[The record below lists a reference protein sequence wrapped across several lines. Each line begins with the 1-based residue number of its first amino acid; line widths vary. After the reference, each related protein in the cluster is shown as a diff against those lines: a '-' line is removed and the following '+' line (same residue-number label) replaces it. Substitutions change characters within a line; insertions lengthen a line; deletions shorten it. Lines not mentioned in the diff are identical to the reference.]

1 MSELKKCSR
10 CRSEIELKY
19 FAINRKGDYNKT
31 CETCLN
37 KTRKT
42 KAVITNINDPVPLKT
57 TDTDFVDG
65 MEEVTTT
72 ADSESSKPEEQYSI
86 MVFDVEHS
94 GTGEN
99 YVLQLSWG
107 LYDDDGSLLLMND
120 FYVDPDDYIY
130 INPHVVN
137 KIGLSFEDLLTKPNR
152 LPINELLTK
161 FITDATN
168 CKLLVSHNSTADI
181 NTMNKELER
190 NGFDKINA
198 QTYCTMKESKNYCN
212 SKDCRGRLK
221 NPTLNELH
229 KKLFD
234 DDIDSTMAHNSYY
247 DVEICAKCYFKYK
260 SL

>member
-10 CRSEIELKY
+10 CRSEIQLQY
-19 FAINRKGDYNKT
+19 FAINRKGEYNKT

-42 KAVITNINDPVPLKT
+42 KSVITTIDDNTPLEKT
-57 TDTDFVDG
+57 HIDFVDET
-65 MEEVTTT
+65 EEVTTT
-72 ADSESSKPEEQYSI
+72 ADSETSTPEEQNIQNSV

-107 LYDDDGSLLLMND
+107 LYHDDGTLITMND

-130 INPHVVN
+130 INPHVSK
-137 KIGLSFEDLLTKPNR
+137 KIKLTFEDLLTKPNR
-152 LPINELLTK
+152 LPIKELLTK
-161 FITDATN
+161 FMTDAAS
-168 CKLLVSHNSTADI
+168 CKILVSHHINIDM
-181 NTMNKELER
+181 NTMNRELER

-198 QTYCTMKESKNYCN
+198 QTYCTMKESKNYCKA
-212 SKDCRGRLK
+212 KDCRGRLK

-229 KKLFD
+229 KKYLMMPW
-234 DDIDSTMAHNSYY
+234 I
-247 DVEICAKCYFKYK
+247 
-260 SL
+260 